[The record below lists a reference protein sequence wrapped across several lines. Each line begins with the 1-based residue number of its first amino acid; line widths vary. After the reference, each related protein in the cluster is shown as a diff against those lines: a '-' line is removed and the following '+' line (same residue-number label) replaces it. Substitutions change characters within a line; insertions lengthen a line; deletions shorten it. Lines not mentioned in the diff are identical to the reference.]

1 MSLGPS
7 SLHRAAAD
15 PLAGRRAA
23 ADCAH
28 GSHAA
33 RCFTTKNATGKAI
46 FVGLHHILHQLEM
59 LGNFGRIS
67 TLGCLQEFE
76 NIDNLFTCMTGSGLV
91 LVYCECW

>member
-15 PLAGRRAA
+15 PLARRRAA

-33 RCFTTKNATGKAI
+33 RFQQNAKTEKPRFLGFT
-46 FVGLHHILHQLEM
+46 ILHQLGTWEI
-59 LGNFGRIS
+59 LGGIQ
-67 TLGCLQEFE
+67 LGMFA
-76 NIDNLFTCMTGSGLV
+76 TV
-91 LVYCECW
+91 